1 VNKKNIVCF
10 IFARKGS
17 KGIPNKNIQILDNI
31 PLIAHSIK
39 AGLDSPSI
47 DHVIVSTDSQKIA
60 DIALKFG
67 AEVPFIRPKELAQDN
82 SNELDAW
89 KHGIKLYEQY
99 YKKNIDVFISLPPT
113 APFRST
119 EDIENCIK
127 EFNNQDCDIVI
138 TVKEAKNNPY
148 FNMVKNN
155 SLGFSEIVIP
165 GSERS
170 FFRRQD
176 APKVF
181 DMTTVAYV
189 ADTRYILNSNGI
201 LQGKVKSVV
210 IPDDRALD
218 IDNIIDFQFAKFLK
232 EKNKK

>member
-1 VNKKNIVCF
+1 MNNKNVVGF
-10 IFARKGS
+10 IFARAGS
-17 KGIPNKNIQILDNI
+17 KSIPDKNIKILDGI

-39 AGLDSPSI
+39 AGLKCASI
-47 DHVIVSTDSQKIA
+47 DHIIVSTDSQKIA

-89 KHGIKLYEQY
+89 KHAIQAYEQH
-99 YKKNIDVFISLPPT
+99 YKKNIGLFISLPPT

-127 EFNNQDCDIVI
+127 EFNSVDCDIVI

-155 SLGFSEIVIP
+155 KLGFSEIVIP
-165 GSERS
+165 ESKKS
-170 FFRRQD
+170 LFRRQD
-176 APKVF
+176 APKIF

-189 ADTRYILNSNGI
+189 ADTRYILNSTGI
-201 LQGKVKSVV
+201 LQGKVRSVI

-218 IDNIIDFQFAKFLK
+218 IDNIIDFQFAEFLK